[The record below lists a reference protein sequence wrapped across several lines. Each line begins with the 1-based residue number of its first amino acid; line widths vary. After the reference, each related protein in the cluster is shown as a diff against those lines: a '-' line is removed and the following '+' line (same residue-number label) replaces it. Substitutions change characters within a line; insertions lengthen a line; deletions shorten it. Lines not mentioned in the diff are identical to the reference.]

1 MSSAPGSKP
10 APAAE
15 QSWTWVCFS
24 VAERI
29 CAVVL
34 IIAVSPLFMGIW
46 DGTDRSPWF

>member
-15 QSWTWVCFS
+15 QSWIWVCVS

-29 CAVVL
+29 CAGGL
-34 IIAVSPLFMGIW
+34 IIALSPLFMGIW
-46 DGTDRSPWF
+46 DGTDRSPRF